1 MAIGDLINGPKENLE
16 WFRKQKTK
24 ELIDNEYKMLK
35 REFVRRRKKEK
46 KDEENQ
52 IEQRGESRKKI
63 KEKERGRK

>member
-35 REFVRRRKKEK
+35 REFVRRRKKE
-46 KDEENQ
+46 ERANRAE
-52 IEQRGESRKKI
+52 RGE
-63 KEKERGRK
+63 